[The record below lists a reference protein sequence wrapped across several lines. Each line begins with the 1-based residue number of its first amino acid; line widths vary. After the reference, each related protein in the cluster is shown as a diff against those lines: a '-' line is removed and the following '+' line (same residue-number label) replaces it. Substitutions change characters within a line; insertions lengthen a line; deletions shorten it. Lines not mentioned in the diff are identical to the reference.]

1 MSILT
6 QAMIFEKY
14 GPRLGIPQLAELT
27 SMKPKTIYNQVS
39 AGTFP
44 IKTYVDGGQRWAD
57 YRDAAAHF
65 DSLRAQAA

>member
-6 QAMIFEKY
+6 QVMVAERY
-14 GPRLGIPQLAELT
+14 GLRLDVAQLAALLGIT
-27 SMKPKTIYNQVS
+27 PKTVYNQVS

-65 DSLRAQAA
+65 DALREKAA